1 MLRSTI
7 PTASRVLVLAAVAL
21 GAAACTK
28 SDLPKTP
35 RSTDTV
41 ASAPVV
47 VQPDTTPSTPE
58 STTTAVPESVSYAM
72 ADSAYTAH
80 DYARATDLFDAYS
93 RQRPQNPWGFYMLGL
108 SAWKAGRLDRARG
121 AFEDALQLD
130 PKNVKSMVN
139 LSRVLLEEDRPQDA
153 LAQVR
158 AALAVDSG
166 SVDAWRVL
174 GRVQGRIGHLD
185 DALGAYHTAL
195 ALDPQDTWSMNNMG
209 LLLIGAGRYDEALGP
224 LARAVQL
231 DEHGVPAFENNLGI
245 ALERT
250 GHMTLAAEAY
260 RNALATDSTY
270 AKAQVSLTRVSQ
282 RGDDPG
288 VDSVTVASLG
298 DAFAEQVSSWQAARD
313 VAAVPRSVD
322 STRTTVVPKTAVKPD
337 SMKTPQP

>member
-1 MLRSTI
+1 MLRSNS
-7 PTASRVLVLAAVAL
+7 PRVLVLAAVAL

-35 RSTDTV
+35 KSTDTV
-41 ASAPVV
+41 AAAPVV
-47 VQPDTTPSTPE
+47 VTPDTTPSVPE
-58 STTTAVPESVSYAM
+58 STTTAMPENVSYAL
-72 ADSAYTAH
+72 ADSAYTAR
-80 DYARATDLFDAYS
+80 DYGRAADLFDAYS
-93 RQRPQNPWGFYMLGL
+93 KQRPQNAWGFYMLGL
-108 SAWKAGRLDRARG
+108 SAWKAGQLDRARG
-121 AFEDALQLD
+121 AFQDALQLD

-153 LAQVR
+153 LTQVH

-174 GRVQGRIGHLD
+174 GRVEGRIGHLD

-195 ALDPQDTWSMNNMG
+195 SLDPQDTWSMNNMG

-231 DEHGVPAFENNLGI
+231 DEHSVPAFENNLGI

-260 RNALATDSTY
+260 RKALQSDSTY
-270 AKAQVSLTRVSQ
+270 AKAQVSLARVMQ
-282 RGDDPG
+282 LDDDST
-288 VDSVTVASLG
+288 VDSVSVASLG
-298 DAFAEQVSSWQAARD
+298 DAFAEQVSTWQSARD
-313 VAAVPRSVD
+313 VAAVPHVVD
-322 STRTTVVPKTAVKPD
+322 STRTPGVPKTTGKPD
-337 SMKTPQP
+337 STKTPQP